1 MSWHVNCHF
10 YHPVSGKGRLN
21 DICWPFLLPVTSF
34 NKAPALCFTEGVG
47 DTPHYRTTCG
57 VVKGSVN
64 GTGLGY
70 VVRRTQ
76 RIKWWVVS
84 RKFVAPISMKELTF
98 DISMIR
104 LMNTLNILRG
114 VFLQACSGAM
124 YRSEILP
131 VLEILP
137 AEWTPIS
144 TVTLS
149 NPSPPLI

>member
-84 RKFVAPISMKELTF
+84 RKFVAPISTKELTF
-98 DISMIR
+98 DIR
-104 LMNTLNILRG
+104 LMKHPKYTQGSFPSGLFRSDVPQWDLTCTWDLTCRMNTD
-114 VFLQACSGAM
+114 QYSH
-124 YRSEILP
+124 
-131 VLEILP
+131 
-137 AEWTPIS
+137 
-144 TVTLS
+144 TL
-149 NPSPPLI
+149 